1 MRIWN
6 TDTTGSNPSTYYEY
20 FQIKNGG
27 TPTQPVIVCGVP
39 DVLGNLPILDGN
51 NAVGQ
56 SGISSGGVAGYGIM
70 SVWAGPPT
78 PYGYWQGG
86 SAGPSYVSV
95 TGLHLRHGGPLY
107 SYIPPGGGASVP
119 WVAGASCVNLRSG
132 SYVDVGGNDM
142 DTCTNG
148 FFTAEN
154 ANSAWANITQLVTV
168 TGNHIHASGLAG
180 SASYHQVY
188 FQTYYGLM
196 QGNLVNNYLSTAQG
210 SNIKWRGVEGI
221 FRYNY
226 LGTGPARDFD
236 LVENQDAYQ
245 YITFEGYLGSPGA
258 TSCNGMWCLGDTAG
272 ANIIAAYQE
281 SEQKDFVYGNE
292 IFPAGQNQIHYAAD
306 NTGGMSDRNGTLY
319 FYNNTMPGTE
329 VVFDTGENGDGM
341 NPICQQRVDARNNI
355 FWANK
360 LTGTGSAVALDH
372 YQTLTLNATTNL
384 FESGSMSITTPIVGG
399 SFSGGSAIGWQAG
412 CDATCL
418 WPLSSPINTHIYG
431 LTSANF
437 LLTPTTPFN
446 TTTLVPVA
454 GSAAIG
460 AGTELTGIPATL
472 PVR

>member
-1 MRIWN
+1 
-6 TDTTGSNPSTYYEY
+6 
-20 FQIKNGG
+20 
-27 TPTQPVIVCGVP
+27 
-39 DVLGNLPILDGN
+39 
-51 NAVGQ
+51 
-56 SGISSGGVAGYGIM
+56 
-70 SVWAGPPT
+70 
-78 PYGYWQGG
+78 
-86 SAGPSYVSV
+86 
-95 TGLHLRHGGPLY
+95 
-107 SYIPPGGGASVP
+107 
-119 WVAGASCVNLRSG
+119 
-132 SYVDVGGNDM
+132 
-142 DTCTNG
+142 
-148 FFTAEN
+148 
-154 ANSAWANITQLVTV
+154 
-168 TGNHIHASGLAG
+168 
-180 SASYHQVY
+180 
-188 FQTYYGLM
+188 M